1 MKRMICTP
9 VEAAE
14 ALATRP
20 AKVRELLDRGEI
32 PAYKEG
38 RNYKIPIVLLE
49 DYIVERAQK
58 ETKERRENG
67 E

>member
-1 MKRMICTP
+1 MDRLICTP
-9 VEAAE
+9 QEAAE

-49 DYIVERAQK
+49 EYIVTRAHK
-58 ETKERRENG
+58 ETEERRENG
-67 E
+67 Q

>member
-20 AKVRELLDRGEI
+20 AKVRELLDRGDI
-32 PAYKEG
+32 PSYKEG

-49 DYIVERAQK
+49 EYIVARALK
-58 ETKERRENG
+58 ETEERRNNG
-67 E
+67 Q